1 MVINDGDDDTPN
13 CDVDGDA
20 NNNDDYD
27 NDSRCI
33 MFVADD
39 YYWIQQHW
47 TLQLNVKDQH
57 SSLHAVMLRLQ

>member
-39 YYWIQQHW
+39 YY
-47 TLQLNVKDQH
+47 
-57 SSLHAVMLRLQ
+57 